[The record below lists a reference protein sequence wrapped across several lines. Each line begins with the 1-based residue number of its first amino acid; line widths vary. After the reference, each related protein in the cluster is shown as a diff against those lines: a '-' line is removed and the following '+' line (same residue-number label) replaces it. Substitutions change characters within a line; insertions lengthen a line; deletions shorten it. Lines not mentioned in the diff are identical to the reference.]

1 MADGK
6 DVHLLDEAG
15 LVGGDELG
23 ERDQRRPQLLPRVGQ
38 THAGTLLQETE
49 RSVSISFD

>member
-23 ERDQRRPQLLPRVGQ
+23 EGDQGRPQLLPRV
-38 THAGTLLQETE
+38 
-49 RSVSISFD
+49 